1 MKVSTCFAK
10 KLELNDT
17 GNLFFKNCLIK
28 YGSFIDSLVPIGFYH
43 ISESRK
49 HRSNSLS
56 HQFAIPQKY
65 YCVFSKPPYKSMV
78 WFLYDRNLHHE
89 RVKESQGDK
98 KKFGDSFSNIFT
110 QGTRESILF
119 YSLGS
124 II

>member
-56 HQFAIPQKY
+56 NQFAIPQKY
-65 YCVFSKPPYKSMV
+65 YCLFKAPLQINGLV
-78 WFLYDRNLHHE
+78 
-89 RVKESQGDK
+89 
-98 KKFGDSFSNIFT
+98 
-110 QGTRESILF
+110 SI
-119 YSLGS
+119 
-124 II
+124 